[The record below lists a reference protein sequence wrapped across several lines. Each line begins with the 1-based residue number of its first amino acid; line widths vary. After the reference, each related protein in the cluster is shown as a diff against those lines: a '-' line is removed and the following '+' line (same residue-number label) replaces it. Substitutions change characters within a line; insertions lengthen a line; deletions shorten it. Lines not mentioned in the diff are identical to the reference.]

1 MLVKDLQQFLSTFTD
16 KLKGNAISTARIYV
30 ERDGYLEEIRRM
42 EVQEN
47 PLIGQSGIRL
57 VMKTMTEKKLH
68 LDDKLMKDTQEGGKM
83 FELTEEKRK
92 QLLQYLWTRPYGEVA
107 SIIGMLASLTSSKNS
122 AVKPTDNK
130 DTITS
135 KK

>member
-1 MLVKDLQQFLSTFTD
+1 MLVKDLQQFLGTFTD

-47 PLIGQSGIRL
+47 PLIGQAGVRL

-68 LDDKLMKDTQEGGKM
+68 LDSKLMKDTQRGGKM
-83 FELTEEKRK
+83 EITDKQRKEL
-92 QLLQYLWTRPYGEVA
+92 LAYLSRRPYSEVYLLVA
-107 SIIGMLASLTSSKNS
+107 MLVSLKPKTNSEKN
-122 AVKPTDNK
+122 
-130 DTITS
+130 DTVTL
-135 KK
+135 KN